1 MQRMAELFPGTGN
14 AEQFKKD
21 LDALSPTQFAALM
34 KGFGDGTQTPSAILP
49 NLTKHTLTVDHLK
62 NVAKKWGVELF
73 HRLVVTDPDTG
84 REMITPLKYMVIKIH
99 VTRLSQ
105 MQETKMSIPEDNL
118 STDELT
124 GQVTGDSKGSRLSF
138 PEIGVL
144 HARGHDAAILEA
156 ISVRGGDDAA
166 NRQLEYD
173 IMTSGSGSLN
183 RALDAGEGT
192 TSTQNMATYFRVAHL
207 DTTLDKGR

>member
-1 MQRMAELFPGTGN
+1 MAELFPGTGN

-21 LDALSPTQFAALM
+21 LDALTNEQFAALM
-34 KGFGDGTQTPSAILP
+34 KGFGEGTQTPSAILP
-49 NLTKHTLTVDHLK
+49 NLTKNTLTVDHLK
-62 NVAKKWGVELF
+62 DVAKKWGVELF
-73 HRLVVTDPDTG
+73 HRLVMTDPDTG

-99 VTRLSQ
+99 VTRLAQ

-124 GQVTGDSKGSRLSF
+124 GQVTGDSKGSRWSF

-144 HARGHDAAILEA
+144 HARGHDAAILEG
-156 ISVRGGDDAA
+156 ISVRGGDEAA

-173 IMTSGSGSLN
+173 IMTTGRGSLA

>member
-1 MQRMAELFPGTGN
+1 MAELFPGTGN

-21 LDALSPTQFAALM
+21 LDALSATEFAALM
-34 KGFGDGTQTPSAILP
+34 KDFGEGTRTPSAVLP
-49 NLTKHTLTVDHLK
+49 NMTKHVLTVDHLK
-62 NVAKKWGVELF
+62 EVAKRWNVELF

-99 VTRLSQ
+99 VTRLAQ

-173 IMTSGSGSLN
+173 IMTTGSGSLN

>member
-1 MQRMAELFPGTGN
+1 MAELFPGTGN
-14 AEQFKKD
+14 AELFKKD
-21 LDALSPTQFAALM
+21 LDRLSNADFAALM
-34 KGFGDGTQTPSAILP
+34 KSFGEGTQTPSAILP
-49 NLTKHTLTVDHLK
+49 NLTDYVLTVDHLK
-62 NVAKKWGVELF
+62 AIAKKWNVELF
-73 HRLVVTDPDTG
+73 HRLVMTDSDTG
-84 REMITPLKYMVIKIH
+84 REMITPLKYMVIKVH

-144 HARGHDAAILEA
+144 HAREHDKAILEA

-173 IMTSGSGSLN
+173 IMTTGRGSLS
-183 RALDAGEGT
+183 RALDAGKGT
-192 TSTQNMATYFRVAHL
+192 SSTRNMATFFRAVHFE
-207 DTTLDKGR
+207 TTLDKGR